1 MPDTETLEVKEV
13 KEVKMIET
21 EVETESKIEASVG
34 ENDVVALVDE
44 AEHLNTSDTSEE
56 METNTG
62 SDAGGEENQK
72 IFVEKTCENM
82 DIEDSD
88 TAHNVDSRTETNTR
102 ISTEPEIK
110 EESSE
115 HIPEETNS
123 NTVKTEVDSAKE
135 TDPSIISTDDSNKGD
150 PTTQSVLQKAEE
162 TSQLNTEQ
170 EEDAQIAKPE
180 TEIPLK
186 EKTETPCNQES
197 DPSNNVLKSVVETT
211 ITENDLITTSVDYL
225 IPQTTTTTT
234 TISSVEQT
242 GKSVPPP
249 PPGSQGLPMLVK
261 PPKTDDLLQTAREVL
276 QLRDEPA
283 ASDVLIGP
291 GGQILTGGA
300 MMEGAQLGGMSLNV
314 LPVSESENILTQDQ
328 MEADNAAV
336 QSMEYSDETATY
348 ILEPISTNE
357 FVSNDDPNIMWI
369 QETVEVEQESAD
381 LGQNMIIILNPNG
394 TINEELMLAHGV
406 NQEAIKAVS
415 EGGLIGLTDPNAPVS
430 IKSLQH
436 PIPQKDLTNVKPLMT
451 TSQIPRTLMETV
463 LPDSKTSVTL
473 APEHS
478 RSVIL
483 DPKDNFLVL
492 DDLERDPMIEPLD
505 LPVSQPT
512 HRIININ
519 GTNHIITTTPRLSRP
534 LNINKPEVQFS
545 VSSLSNAQLP
555 MTPLGTLDLSLPKKP
570 DPSVLEQFVNPGALV
585 SESSVLKALS
595 KPDSGNILTKDHLTG
610 KIIRTT
616 GQKVRRAKARD
627 ENGNGTPYIHRKT
640 TSLGALGQA
649 LHGPLMGIPRDSR
662 ENAVQIC
669 PICKFQATTKNP
681 YRHLQDH
688 LARYHFKERI
698 AADLPT
704 KKPYICPMPGCD
716 NKHYPDWQA
725 VMRHYIGKKH
735 GILDKFVKEEL
746 AQIRK
751 ENGGKIPGAVI
762 TPTIEVQL

>member
-72 IFVEKTCENM
+72 IFVEKNCENM

-88 TAHNVDSRTETNTR
+88 TAHNVDSRTETNSR

-150 PTTQSVLQKAEE
+150 PTTQSVLQKTEE

-283 ASDVLIGP
+283 ASDVLIG
-291 GGQILTGGA
+291 
-300 MMEGAQLGGMSLNV
+300 
-314 LPVSESENILTQDQ
+314 ESST
-328 MEADNAAV
+328 AD
-336 QSMEYSDETATY
+336 
-348 ILEPISTNE
+348 
-357 FVSNDDPNIMWI
+357 DD
-369 QETVEVEQESAD
+369 
-381 LGQNMIIILNPNG
+381 
-394 TINEELMLAHGV
+394 
-406 NQEAIKAVS
+406 
-415 EGGLIGLTDPNAPVS
+415 
-430 IKSLQH
+430 
-436 PIPQKDLTNVKPLMT
+436 
-451 TSQIPRTLMETV
+451 
-463 LPDSKTSVTL
+463 
-473 APEHS
+473 
-478 RSVIL
+478 
-483 DPKDNFLVL
+483 
-492 DDLERDPMIEPLD
+492 DDLLNLSSTRPRWSNPHRRSYDGGRPVGRD
-505 LPVSQPT
+505 VSQ
-512 HRIININ
+512 
-519 GTNHIITTTPRLSRP
+519 RP
-534 LNINKPEVQFS
+534 
-545 VSSLSNAQLP
+545 A
-555 MTPLGTLDLSLPKKP
+555 G
-570 DPSVLEQFVNPGALV
+570 
-585 SESSVLKALS
+585 
-595 KPDSGNILTKDHLTG
+595 
-610 KIIRTT
+610 
-616 GQKVRRAKARD
+616 VR
-627 ENGNGTPYIHRKT
+627 
-640 TSLGALGQA
+640 
-649 LHGPLMGIPRDSR
+649 
-662 ENAVQIC
+662 V
-669 PICKFQATTKNP
+669 
-681 YRHLQDH
+681 
-688 LARYHFKERI
+688 
-698 AADLPT
+698 
-704 KKPYICPMPGCD
+704 
-716 NKHYPDWQA
+716 
-725 VMRHYIGKKH
+725 
-735 GILDKFVKEEL
+735 
-746 AQIRK
+746 
-751 ENGGKIPGAVI
+751 
-762 TPTIEVQL
+762 

>member
-88 TAHNVDSRTETNTR
+88 TAHNVDSRTETNSR

-150 PTTQSVLQKAEE
+150 PTTQSVLQKAGE

>member
-88 TAHNVDSRTETNTR
+88 TAHNVDSRTETNSR

-242 GKSVPPP
+242 GKSVQPP

-283 ASDVLIGP
+283 ASDVLIG
-291 GGQILTGGA
+291 
-300 MMEGAQLGGMSLNV
+300 
-314 LPVSESENILTQDQ
+314 ESST
-328 MEADNAAV
+328 AD
-336 QSMEYSDETATY
+336 
-348 ILEPISTNE
+348 
-357 FVSNDDPNIMWI
+357 DD
-369 QETVEVEQESAD
+369 D
-381 LGQNMIIILNPNG
+381 
-394 TINEELMLAHGV
+394 
-406 NQEAIKAVS
+406 
-415 EGGLIGLTDPNAPVS
+415 
-430 IKSLQH
+430 
-436 PIPQKDLTNVKPLMT
+436 
-451 TSQIPRTLMETV
+451 
-463 LPDSKTSVTL
+463 
-473 APEHS
+473 
-478 RSVIL
+478 
-483 DPKDNFLVL
+483 
-492 DDLERDPMIEPLD
+492 DDLLNLSSPRPRWSDPHRRSYDGGRPVGRD
-505 LPVSQPT
+505 VSQ
-512 HRIININ
+512 
-519 GTNHIITTTPRLSRP
+519 RP
-534 LNINKPEVQFS
+534 
-545 VSSLSNAQLP
+545 A
-555 MTPLGTLDLSLPKKP
+555 G
-570 DPSVLEQFVNPGALV
+570 
-585 SESSVLKALS
+585 
-595 KPDSGNILTKDHLTG
+595 
-610 KIIRTT
+610 
-616 GQKVRRAKARD
+616 VR
-627 ENGNGTPYIHRKT
+627 
-640 TSLGALGQA
+640 
-649 LHGPLMGIPRDSR
+649 
-662 ENAVQIC
+662 V
-669 PICKFQATTKNP
+669 
-681 YRHLQDH
+681 
-688 LARYHFKERI
+688 
-698 AADLPT
+698 
-704 KKPYICPMPGCD
+704 
-716 NKHYPDWQA
+716 
-725 VMRHYIGKKH
+725 
-735 GILDKFVKEEL
+735 
-746 AQIRK
+746 
-751 ENGGKIPGAVI
+751 
-762 TPTIEVQL
+762 

>member
-150 PTTQSVLQKAEE
+150 PTTQSVLQKAGE

-369 QETVEVEQESAD
+369 Q
-381 LGQNMIIILNPNG
+381 
-394 TINEELMLAHGV
+394 
-406 NQEAIKAVS
+406 VS
-415 EGGLIGLTDPNAPVS
+415 
-430 IKSLQH
+430 
-436 PIPQKDLTNVKPLMT
+436 
-451 TSQIPRTLMETV
+451 
-463 LPDSKTSVTL
+463 
-473 APEHS
+473 
-478 RSVIL
+478 
-483 DPKDNFLVL
+483 
-492 DDLERDPMIEPLD
+492 
-505 LPVSQPT
+505 
-512 HRIININ
+512 
-519 GTNHIITTTPRLSRP
+519 
-534 LNINKPEVQFS
+534 
-545 VSSLSNAQLP
+545 
-555 MTPLGTLDLSLPKKP
+555 
-570 DPSVLEQFVNPGALV
+570 
-585 SESSVLKALS
+585 
-595 KPDSGNILTKDHLTG
+595 
-610 KIIRTT
+610 
-616 GQKVRRAKARD
+616 
-627 ENGNGTPYIHRKT
+627 
-640 TSLGALGQA
+640 
-649 LHGPLMGIPRDSR
+649 
-662 ENAVQIC
+662 
-669 PICKFQATTKNP
+669 
-681 YRHLQDH
+681 
-688 LARYHFKERI
+688 
-698 AADLPT
+698 
-704 KKPYICPMPGCD
+704 
-716 NKHYPDWQA
+716 
-725 VMRHYIGKKH
+725 
-735 GILDKFVKEEL
+735 
-746 AQIRK
+746 
-751 ENGGKIPGAVI
+751 
-762 TPTIEVQL
+762 